1 MNSRDVALF
10 LKLAQPSLLWNRDRQ
25 RIEQFDRSD
34 STFAQAVE
42 HLELVLH
49 LFLAGVEV
57 VHLADH
63 LFQLGNPCLGLVQPG
78 DVSLVLGVDMLIE
91 HVIADHT
98 QDQNPTAEDQKLPTD
113 LSLPALANRQK
124 IDSDQLGHLK
134 PRRFARSALNSACL
148 PPFEPPAPQRPPPS
162 APARPGMPDQIFA

>member
-25 RIEQFDRSD
+25 RIEQ
-34 STFAQAVE
+34 
-42 HLELVLH
+42 LELVLH

-63 LFQLGNPCLGLVQPG
+63 LFQLGNPRLGLVQPG
-78 DVSLVLGVDMLIE
+78 DVSLVLAVDMFIE
-91 HVIADHT
+91 DVIDDHA
-98 QDQNPTAEDQKLPTD
+98 QDQNPTAKDQKLATD
-113 LSLPALANRQK
+113 LSFPALANRQK

-148 PPFEPPAPQRPPPS
+148 PPFEAPVPQRPPPS
-162 APARPGMPDQIFA
+162 EPPR